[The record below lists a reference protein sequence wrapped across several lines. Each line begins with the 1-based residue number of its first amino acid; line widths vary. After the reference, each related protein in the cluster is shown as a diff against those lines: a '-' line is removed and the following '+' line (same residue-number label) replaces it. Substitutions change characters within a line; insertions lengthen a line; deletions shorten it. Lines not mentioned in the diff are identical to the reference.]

1 VIIRTR
7 IAPSP
12 TGMPHIGTIY
22 QALFSYSFAKK
33 NNGRFLVR
41 IEDTDRARFVEGAE
55 DKIFEALDLFSLRE
69 DESIRKGGEVG
80 PYRQS
85 ERLDIYKK
93 YTQELIEKDG
103 GYYCFCTKERLDA
116 LRASQAAAKENVMYD
131 GHCRDLD
138 IAESK
143 KRLDEPHVVRLKI
156 QQDKKLIIKD
166 EIRGDIE
173 FDLNLIED
181 SVLIKSDGYPTY
193 HFAVVID
200 DHLMQITDVIR
211 GEEWISSTPKHVL
224 LYDYFGWSR
233 PRFYH
238 TPDLRN
244 PDKSKLSK
252 RHGHA
257 NVDWYMDEGFLPE
270 AILNF
275 LALMGWSH
283 PDQKEKFD
291 LEEFISLFDPKDL
304 KPVGPIFDIT
314 KLEWL
319 NGLWIRETSGEVL
332 NEKLREFYKEDKEF
346 SAIFESKHINLL
358 IGLAQSRMKKLSE
371 FKNLVNAPEKQREF
385 GIEEKESGRKLLADL
400 ENISPAQWRE
410 EMILNHLK
418 NFRDKEGVS
427 MKSIYFLI
435 TGREQGLPLIE
446 TMIKIEG
453 RTQVIENLR
462 KRVSD

>member
-1 VIIRTR
+1 MVRTR

-22 QALFSYSFAKK
+22 QALFSYSWAHK
-33 NNGRFLVR
+33 NSGKFVVR
-41 IEDTDRARFVEGAE
+41 IEDTDRERFVEGAE
-55 DKIFEALDLFSLRE
+55 DKIFEALDWFSLTE
-69 DESIRKGGEVG
+69 DESVRKGGEFG

-85 ERLDIYKK
+85 ERLDLYKK
-93 YTQELIEKDG
+93 YIEELIEKDG
-103 GYYCFCTKERLDA
+103 AYYCFCAKERLDA
-116 LRASQAAAKENVMYD
+116 LRASQVASKENVMYD
-131 GHCRDLD
+131 GRCRELSLD
-138 IAESK
+138 ETK
-143 KRLDEPHVVRLKI
+143 NRLDEPHVVRLKI
-156 QQDKKLIIKD
+156 PKDKNFKIRD

-173 FDLNLIED
+173 FDLSLLED
-181 SVLIKSDGYPTY
+181 SILIKSDGFPTY
-193 HFAVVID
+193 HFAVVVD
-200 DHLMQITDVIR
+200 DHMMQITDVIR

-224 LYDYFGWSR
+224 IYDYLGWNR

-257 NVDWYMDEGFLPE
+257 NVDWYVNEGFLPE
-270 AILNF
+270 ALLNF

-291 LEEFISLFDPKDL
+291 LSEFISLFDPKDL
-304 KPVGPIFDIT
+304 KPVGPVFDTT

-319 NGLWIRETSGEVL
+319 NGTWIREMSAEELTKRL
-332 NEKLREFYKEDKEF
+332 KHFYKEDKEF
-346 SAIFESKHINLL
+346 NQIFESKHVSLL

-371 FKNLVNAPEKQREF
+371 FKNLVNAPQKQRDF
-385 GIEEKESGRKLLADL
+385 SAEEKAEGEKLLNAL
-400 ENISPAQWRE
+400 EAISPSQWQDE
-410 EMILNHLK
+410 VILNHLK
-418 NFRDKEGVS
+418 NFRDKEDVS
-427 MKSIYFLI
+427 MKKIYFLI

-453 RTQVIENLR
+453 RTQILENLR
-462 KRVSD
+462 KRISG